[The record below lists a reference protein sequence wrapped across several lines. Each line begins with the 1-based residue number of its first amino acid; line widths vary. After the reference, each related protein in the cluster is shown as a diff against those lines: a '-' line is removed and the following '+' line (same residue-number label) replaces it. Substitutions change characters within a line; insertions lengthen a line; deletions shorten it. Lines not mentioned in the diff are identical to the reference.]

1 MTIMATPNADAAAK
15 FIGTAPGR
23 NYQVDVVEAA
33 RMALVD
39 AIGVALGAHSEGA
52 GRSVR
57 NVAANWGASG
67 NAQILLG
74 GQSAPAVA
82 ALVNATL
89 GHCLDYDDTHVGAV
103 AHLGNP
109 TWATAIAVGQQA
121 GANDREILGAF
132 ITGFEV
138 GARLG
143 YGMGHAVNER
153 GFHSTGLFGCF
164 ASATAAAVCTFWPC
178 SSRPVR

>member
-74 GQSAPAVA
+74 GQA
-82 ALVNATL
+82 
-89 GHCLDYDDTHVGAV
+89 
-103 AHLGNP
+103 
-109 TWATAIAVGQQA
+109 
-121 GANDREILGAF
+121 
-132 ITGFEV
+132 
-138 GARLG
+138 
-143 YGMGHAVNER
+143 
-153 GFHSTGLFGCF
+153 
-164 ASATAAAVCTFWPC
+164 ASASQRFSAAQRA
-178 SSRPVR
+178 SRARRSCLASALP